1 MIPPSRRQMYRHAL
15 ALTSGSLVQAVVGL
29 GTQILLMR
37 LLMPS
42 EYGTFAVVMAGCS
55 LIQTLLSLRLNVLII
70 RLGHSPEE
78 QRLAGLYQA
87 ALVWET
93 VTCTLMAMV
102 WLAVSDLLSVSALL
116 LLGALA
122 LGQWVNQMVAFYER
136 GMDYTRIT
144 MVETSSQ
151 LLGHVFAIILAL
163 AGAGAITLY
172 LRELATIIFRTVI
185 FAAIG
190 ALVWPKWRRPTM
202 AELMDLWRRA
212 RAVWSEGILEG
223 LFSRVVVLTSGSVG
237 GMHGAGLFS
246 QSQRLAML
254 PHQFLA
260 PVVSRMS
267 TNLFSRTQD
276 PALRQ
281 RYALRLVSITCALLV
296 PAVVTVW
303 VWAPGL
309 VPWLLGEHWREA
321 GDVLR
326 TLIGVIAF
334 LSLFD
339 LLRSFCYSQGLIWP
353 VLVGRTTQIV
363 LFLVP
368 VLFFSIDRVETL
380 GWLLS
385 AAMAAG
391 FLVLATLVATI
402 RSGRASVASC
412 RRDPPPP

>member
-1 MIPPSRRQMYRHAL
+1 MTPPVGRQMYRHAL
-15 ALTSGSLVQAVVGL
+15 ALTSGTMVQAVVGL

-42 EYGTFAVVMAGCS
+42 DYGTFAVVLAGCS

-70 RLGHSPEE
+70 RLGHSPDDEC
-78 QRLAGLYQA
+78 LAELYQA

-93 VTCTLMAMV
+93 VVCTLAALA
-102 WLAVSDLLSVSALL
+102 WLTISGLFSVPALM
-116 LLGALA
+116 LLGSLA
-122 LGQWVNQMVAFYER
+122 LGQWVNQVVAFYER

-151 LLGHVFAIILAL
+151 LLSHVFAIALAL

-172 LRELATIIFRTVI
+172 LRELAAILCRTVI
-185 FAAIG
+185 FAGIG
-190 ALVWPKWRRPTM
+190 ALVWPKWRLPTM
-202 AELMDLWRRA
+202 PDLMDLWHRA
-212 RAVWSEGILEG
+212 RAVWSEGLLEG
-223 LFSRVVVLTSGSVG
+223 LFSRIVVLTSGSVAG
-237 GMHGAGLFS
+237 IHGAGLFS

-267 TNLFSRTQD
+267 TNLLSRTKD
-276 PALRQ
+276 PVLR
-281 RYALRLVSITCALLV
+281 RKYGLRLFGITCALLV

-303 VWAPGL
+303 VWAPAL

-326 TLIGVIAF
+326 TLVGVIAF

-339 LLRSFCYSQGLIWP
+339 LLRSFCYSQGLVWP
-353 VLVGRTTQIV
+353 VLSGRAVQIAV
-363 LFLVP
+363 FLIP
-368 VLFFSIDRVETL
+368 VLVFSVDRIETL

-391 FLVLATLVATI
+391 FAVTAALVAMI
-402 RSGRASVASC
+402 RLGRASA
-412 RRDPPPP
+412 